1 MHGDFPCK
9 YYYLGLK
16 CQNKECKFNHGKP
29 LTDALKNILQKHL
42 ETAPK
47 EILGDFP
54 RISRD
59 HALGMINTTHL
70 KLLTEFGMDVPATP
84 KIPSLLDM
92 VTTKPPEL
100 SEKAKKSSRWVQK
113 PETWS
118 HPPPDL
124 NVPPKSDG
132 LSLRTLVG
140 VLTIKQIDD
149 LAALGIETVNQINH
163 LTVAQLNELGLSV
176 TQISEIQLNGLNAL
190 NAQKQEKLE
199 NQKKSEEPKLDI
211 DLRVPPPALPN
222 INLPPPPIPEDSS
235 SNQDVDMR
243 ITPGSVIA
251 PVSQMSTEIAS
262 PDHDT
267 IMSPTRSSDEVREI
281 YLTIAKTISTMSSPM
296 VSQSSLNSTL
306 PVPDQPQTSQ
316 AEETPV
322 ISTTNPINP
331 ALVDYSQYLRDS
343 NLNSDD
349 QNEDEPDLEIDETY
363 GQSEDE
369 KQETDDSASE
379 EETPQPQNPFSFA
392 LLPPSITTSNFL
404 PPAAPKV
411 DISSTI
417 SQLLDEARSKEEKP
431 TVEHLPQ
438 RSRDPRTA
446 MVFNCLK
453 KPDPPGL
460 LSPEPLKKEAKRP
473 SIYESETIESPS
485 EDEDF
490 VKIDKDKDMRMP
502 FLRDSENGDIDL
514 RFPFSPLSSYVPAT
528 EIDGSFGSHTLIK
541 WDIKIV
547 EIPKPDYSE
556 IRR

>member
-16 CQNKECKFNHGKP
+16 CQNKDCKFNHGKP

-59 HALGMINTTHL
+59 HAQGMITATHI
-70 KLLTEFGMDVPATP
+70 KLLAEFGMDVPVTP

-100 SEKAKKSSRWVQK
+100 NEKGKKSSRWVQK

-124 NVPPKSDG
+124 NVAPKCDG
-132 LSLRTLVG
+132 VSLRTLVG
-140 VLTIKQIDD
+140 TLTIKQIDD
-149 LAALGIETVNQINH
+149 LDALGIKTVNQINH
-163 LTVAQLNELGLSV
+163 LTVAQLNELGLTV

-190 NAQKQEKLE
+190 NAQKQDKL
-199 NQKKSEEPKLDI
+199 KKPEEPKFDI
-211 DLRVPPPALPN
+211 DLRVPPPVLPN
-222 INLPPPPIPEDSS
+222 ISLPPPPIHEDSS
-235 SNQDVDMR
+235 SNQDIDMR
-243 ITPGSVIA
+243 ITPGAI
-251 PVSQMSTEIAS
+251 STKLQAEISS
-262 PDHDT
+262 PDHNT
-267 IMSPTRSSDEVREI
+267 IMSPTNSIDEARDN
-281 YLTIAKTISTMSSPM
+281 YLTIAKTLSTS
-296 VSQSSLNSTL
+296 VVTQSSLMPTLSMSDQQQTTLVVETPENST
-306 PVPDQPQTSQ
+306 PAVS
-316 AEETPV
+316 
-322 ISTTNPINP
+322 NP
-331 ALVDYSQYLRDS
+331 AIVDYSQYLRDS

-363 GQSEDE
+363 GQSEEE
-369 KQETDDSASE
+369 KKETDDSASE
-379 EETPQPQNPFSFA
+379 EEAPQPTNPFSYS

-417 SQLLDEARSKEEKP
+417 SQLLDEARNKEEKP
-431 TVEHLPQ
+431 VDEISPQ

-446 MVFNCLK
+446 LVFSSLK
-453 KPDPPGL
+453 KSVPPGMK
-460 LSPEPLKKEAKRP
+460 SPEISKKEIKRT

-485 EDEDF
+485 EDED
-490 VKIDKDKDMRMP
+490 VIKIDKDKDMRMP

-541 WDIKIV
+541 WDVKIV